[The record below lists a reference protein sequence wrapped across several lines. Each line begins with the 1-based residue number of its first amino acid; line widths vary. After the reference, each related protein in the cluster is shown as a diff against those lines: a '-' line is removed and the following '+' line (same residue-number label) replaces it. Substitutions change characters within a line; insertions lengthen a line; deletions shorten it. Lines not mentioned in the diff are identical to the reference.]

1 MIQQARQHD
10 IQTLEASPLDALLD
24 RPYVPGWLRRPVAV
38 YRPAELLPSRWEVIE
53 RIMAKHGHCPDPN
66 LEIVCDAIF
75 AYATIPT
82 TGKLYIDCYFID
94 CNLEVAD
101 GYWELIDSVVEGG
114 VLWAQIWDGKGGAT
128 VKGNVRI

>member
-10 IQTLEASPLDALLD
+10 VQTLESSPLDALLD
-24 RPYVPGWLRRPVAV
+24 RPYVPNWSRRAVAIH
-38 YRPAELLPSRWEVIE
+38 RPANLLPSRWEVID

-94 CNLEVAD
+94 CDIEEPNDRFEVID
-101 GYWELIDSVVEGG
+101 CVIECGQMWQQFGRFGYAIL
-114 VLWAQIWDGKGGAT
+114 
-128 VKGNVRI
+128 KGNVVRI